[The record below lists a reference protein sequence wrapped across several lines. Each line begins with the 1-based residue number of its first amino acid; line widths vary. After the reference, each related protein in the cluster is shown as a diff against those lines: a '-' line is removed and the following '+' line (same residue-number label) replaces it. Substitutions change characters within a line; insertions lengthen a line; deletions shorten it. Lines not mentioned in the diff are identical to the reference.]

1 MTSPLPIM
9 AGRPLPM
16 TPWRWVAL
24 VVGTPLALLAIGW
37 TALTAVAF
45 AGLGSYQVNVATPV
59 AGRTAV
65 VSVDSG
71 DVTVRQGPAGQLR
84 VHGNLRYSLV
94 RPHVS
99 WQRSASRIAV
109 RSHCHVPVGI
119 CLVNYTVTVPAGV
132 RSLVSDG
139 SGDVFT
145 SGLTG
150 SFTLN
155 DGSGDITA
163 ARTLGTPTIS
173 DQSGDISV
181 TSLSGTRAVIMD
193 DSGDI
198 TGSGVASRDLTVTDQ
213 SGDITVTFTK
223 VPDRVRI
230 SDSSGDITLVLPPG
244 PATYRVSASSSSG
257 STTIGV
263 PRSLTSP
270 HLISVTSQSG
280 DVSIVQ

>member
-1 MTSPLPIM
+1 MTSPLPVM

-16 TPWRWVAL
+16 TAWRWVAL
-24 VVGTPLALLAIGW
+24 VIGTPLALLAIGGS
-37 TALTAVAF
+37 ALTAVAY
-45 AGLGSYQVNVATPV
+45 AGLGSYRVNLAVPV
-59 AGRTAV
+59 GRTAT
-65 VSVDSG
+65 VSMDKG
-71 DVTVRQGPAGQLR
+71 DLNVAPGPAGQIR
-84 VHGNLRYSLV
+84 VHGILRYSLV
-94 RPHVS
+94 RPSVS
-99 WQRSASRIAV
+99 WRRSASGVELHSSCRAL
-109 RSHCHVPVGI
+109 VGL
-119 CLVNYTVTVPAGV
+119 CLLDYAVTVPAGV
-132 RSLVSDG
+132 RSSISDG
-139 SGDVFT
+139 SGDLFT

-163 ARTLGTPTIS
+163 ARTSGTPTIR

-198 TGSGVASRDLTVTDQ
+198 TGIGVASQGLTVTDQ

-223 VPDRVRI
+223 VPDRVQI
-230 SDSSGDITLVLPPG
+230 SDSSGDVTLVLPPG

-257 STTIGV
+257 STTISV
-263 PRSLTSP
+263 PRSLASP

-280 DVSIVQ
+280 DVSITQ